1 MSRPITAWSYS
12 RWALHEQC
20 PLKYKL
26 KHIDKVPEPGSAAME
41 RGDKIHKGTAA
52 YLDGKAPELPAEAAK
67 HFGGFI
73 AELKAFPDKVVEQ
86 QMGFTSGG
94 APTGWFGSDTW
105 LRVIWDAGVLYE
117 DLTGEVIDW
126 KTGKKY
132 GSNQDQMELFALSFF
147 WKYKPATHVSTRLVY
162 LDSGEEQ
169 FAEFSKAADFDRLSR
184 SWTRRGHELLGAEHF
199 PPRPNDKCKWCA
211 YARSA
216 GGQCRFG

>member
-1 MSRPITAWSYS
+1 MTNPVTAWSYS

-26 KHIDKVPEPGSAAME
+26 KHIDRVPEPSSPAME
-41 RGDKIHKGTAA
+41 RGDKVHKGIAA
-52 YLDGKAPELPAEAAK
+52 FLEDKAAAPPSEATK
-67 HFGGFI
+67 HFGAFLG
-73 AELKAFPDKVVEQ
+73 ELKAFPDKVVEQ
-86 QMGFTSGG
+86 QMGFDNCGR
-94 APTGWFGSDTW
+94 PVGWFGKDTW

-132 GSNQDQMELFALSFF
+132 GSNQDQMELFAMSFF

-162 LDSGEEQ
+162 LDSGEED
-169 FAEFSKAADFDRLSR
+169 FAEFGVDQYNELSHK
-184 SWTRRGHELLGAEHF
+184 WTKRGHELLSATHF